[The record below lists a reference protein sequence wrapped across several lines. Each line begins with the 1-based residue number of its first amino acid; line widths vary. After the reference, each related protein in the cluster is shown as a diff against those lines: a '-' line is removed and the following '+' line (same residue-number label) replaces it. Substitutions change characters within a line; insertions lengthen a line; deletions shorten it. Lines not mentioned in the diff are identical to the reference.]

1 MQTFKQTATGLGL
14 VPDAEPDRAYS
25 IEEAA
30 ERATVCARTLRNDA
44 AAGKLE
50 LKKLRRRTIVTATEL
65 ARYLKDLPN
74 YGTAA

>member
-1 MQTFKQTATGLGL
+1 MQTSKQTAAVLG
-14 VPDAEPDRAYS
+14 VAPDAEPDRAYS

-65 ARYLKDLPN
+65 ARYLKDLPSAS
-74 YGTAA
+74 AAA